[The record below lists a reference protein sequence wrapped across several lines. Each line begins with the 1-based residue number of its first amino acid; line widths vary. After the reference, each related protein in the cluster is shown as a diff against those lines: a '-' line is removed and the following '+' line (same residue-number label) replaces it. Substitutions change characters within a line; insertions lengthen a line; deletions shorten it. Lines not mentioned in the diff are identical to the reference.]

1 MKRVLIITYYWP
13 PTGGG
18 GVQRWLKFAK
28 YLPEFGWKPVIYT
41 PENPDFEISD
51 ESLNKD
57 VDQVTEVIKQPIWE
71 PFGIYRKLMGKK
83 ASRKQGVVEQS
94 SSSLMGKLSIW
105 IRANVFVP
113 DPRKFWIKP
122 SINYLNKYLSENP
135 VDMIITT
142 GPPHSMHLI
151 GLGIKKS
158 TNTAWIADFRDPW
171 SDWDV
176 LDLLKVSES
185 TRNKHKKL
193 ESKVFQHANV
203 ILTVSKRLGVKLTK
217 SEGFEN
223 VRVITN
229 GYDEMDFNLDIEKP
243 SKFTIS
249 HMGLLNGGRNPA
261 ILWKVLSE
269 ICTENESFES
279 DLEIFL
285 SGTIGGDVIEDIHSH
300 KNLESKAIIH
310 GYISHKE
317 SMKQYSK
324 SALLLLLVNN
334 TSNASWIIPAKLFEY
349 LRTGIPILA
358 YGKMDSDANDVLT
371 SSGHLKFLE
380 YSDEKETKRRLI
392 DAYNAYKNGINREAT
407 KETERYSRRSLT
419 MDLVSLME
427 SMQKASD
434 S

>member
-1 MKRVLIITYYWP
+1 
-13 PTGGG
+13 
-18 GVQRWLKFAK
+18 
-28 YLPEFGWKPVIYT
+28 
-41 PENPDFEISD
+41 
-51 ESLNKD
+51 
-57 VDQVTEVIKQPIWE
+57 
-71 PFGIYRKLMGKK
+71 
-83 ASRKQGVVEQS
+83 
-94 SSSLMGKLSIW
+94 
-105 IRANVFVP
+105 
-113 DPRKFWIKP
+113 
-122 SINYLNKYLSENP
+122 
-135 VDMIITT
+135 MIITT

-193 ESKVFQHANV
+193 ESKVFQHANL

-285 SGTIGGDVIEDIHSH
+285 SGTIGGDVIEDIYSH